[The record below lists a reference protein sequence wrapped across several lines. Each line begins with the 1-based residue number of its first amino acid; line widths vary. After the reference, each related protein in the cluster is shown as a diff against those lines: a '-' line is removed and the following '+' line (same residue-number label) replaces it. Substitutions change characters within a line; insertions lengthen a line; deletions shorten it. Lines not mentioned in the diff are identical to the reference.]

1 MSAVTSYLQ
10 RTSFMLCAAALLG
23 VLVLLWFQKIPGT
36 SADFLVPAILGVYVT
51 GESAKKISAHRAASS
66 DPNAN
71 TESVIL
77 ALEGRSPSV
86 SPTPSAE
93 RANSAAVDSPDA

>member
-1 MSAVTSYLQ
+1 MANAVASYLQ
-10 RTSFMLCAAALLG
+10 RTSFMLCLLALVG
-23 VLVLLWFQKIPGT
+23 VLALLWFGKIPGA

-51 GESAKKISAHRAASS
+51 GESAKKISAHRAASA

-77 ALEGRSPSV
+77 ALEGKAANGASPA
-86 SPTPSAE
+86 PSE
-93 RANSAAVDSPDA
+93 VP